1 MTVNRPQSIVP
12 STRFQVRS
20 IDSKPILYNAT
31 AVDGELS
38 IVEKLT
44 TANGQRSTA
53 NPDYS
58 TLCFYK
64 SNLLLT
70 VVRQLLTS
78 QVITLN
84 FSATEVNKFFH
95 SCYLVHMK
103 NKIALVTGA
112 SSGIGWACAL
122 TLAKMGYDLI
132 ATGRRAERLEELRQA
147 LPKGVRF
154 LPLIFDVR
162 DREEVDRLLTQ
173 LPSDWAS
180 IDVLVNNA
188 GNAHGLDPIQTGSV
202 ADWDAMIDINV
213 KGLLYV
219 SKAIIPGMTQ
229 RNSGHIINIGSIAGK
244 EVYPNG
250 NVYCASKHAVDA
262 LTNGMR
268 MDLNSFGIKVM
279 GIHPGLV
286 ETEFSLVRFK
296 GDTQRAGTVYK
307 GYSPLLAQD
316 IADIVEFALTRPPHV
331 VLADVVV
338 LPTAQASATVIHKKL
353 S

>member
-1 MTVNRPQSIVP
+1 LLQLPTCYFLICGE
-12 STRFQVRS
+12 
-20 IDSKPILYNAT
+20 
-31 AVDGELS
+31 VDY
-38 IVEKLT
+38 
-44 TANGQRSTA
+44 
-53 NPDYS
+53 P
-58 TLCFYK
+58 
-64 SNLLLT
+64 
-70 VVRQLLTS
+70 LTS

-122 TLAKMGYDLI
+122 TVAKMGYDLI

-229 RNSGHIINIGSIAGK
+229 RGSGHIINIGSIAGK

-268 MDLNSFGIKVM
+268 MDLNPFGIKVM